1 MAWLMPF
8 APRSRFCPVT
18 DRRSGARP
26 QASSNRSPSLDAA
39 FHSPAARAG
48 LATRSRSRVNTPGLH
63 LRNDPI
69 AAPKP
74 VRPRAPVPVRPFIAS
89 RDTINARDP
98 LPGSTKRFSVCL
110 RAAAPLQ
117 DFSILKDRNAQP
129 DSNRKRLPLRVARSS
144 FAPRFALIFLVPPR
158 NGSTFQIR
166 YFPSAL
172 AAEVVRRGLNVRA
185 TERLVQRRS
194 TVPFPKPRLRAAD
207 TLALERQLSVALGLR
222 VTLEPKKR
230 GGSLTLHYASL
241 DQLDRVLSLL
251 RAG

>member
-1 MAWLMPF
+1 MPF

-74 VRPRAPVPVRPFIAS
+74 VRSRAPVPVRPFIAS
-89 RDTINARDP
+89 RDTIHARDP

-110 RAAAPLQ
+110 QAAAPLQ

-166 YFPSAL
+166 YFPS
-172 AAEVVRRGLNVRA
+172 VG
-185 TERLVQRRS
+185 
-194 TVPFPKPRLRAAD
+194 D
-207 TLALERQLSVALGLR
+207 
-222 VTLEPKKR
+222 
-230 GGSLTLHYASL
+230 
-241 DQLDRVLSLL
+241 LL
-251 RAG
+251 RISVRSGTKIKLPPSDF